1 MLNGTLGL
9 ISPIMFLVTILG
21 LLSMLIFQKNKLG
34 KVFVLFLGFIS
45 VYLFFGSLSVF
56 DLSLTFGDYIT
67 EVTKY
72 AKSMLIL
79 ILFYFFF
86 KNSDKNSGLENQILF
101 IAILLTITNATIFFM
116 DYYELSV
123 RLTFDDKII
132 KDKWARASGVWGN
145 ANTAAAYC
153 ILNIILW
160 MYISLKQNI
169 IIVKRLLIYSIIL
182 FLVYSI
188 YLTLSNTAFIIVIP
202 IIFIYINVFTDAI
215 SFKTKAKIIGVGIVG
230 VILFSFMF
238 SSSIYKQYENLTPKK
253 KEKIENILTFFK
265 LGDNKEVSFSDR
277 DITLKKGFE
286 KIKNKPI
293 RGNGLGSFKKNLH
306 RYDGIHNLYIQ
317 ILGEGGLFPFLF
329 FLFFLCYLL
338 NQVLLTKRKETR
350 FFLFSFFLFIALY
363 GLTTHG
369 VFLVKGY
376 GVFLS
381 LFFVL
386 LEKQKKI
393 YPVISNLFNK

>member
-9 ISPIMFLVTILG
+9 ISPLMFLLTIFG
-21 LLSMLIFQKNKLG
+21 LLSMSIFQNNKLG
-34 KVFVLFLGFIS
+34 KVFLLFFGFIS
-45 VYLFFGSLSVF
+45 VYLFFGGFSIL
-56 DLSLTFGDYIT
+56 DLSITYGDYIT

-72 AKSMLIL
+72 AKSLLIL

-86 KNSDKNSGLENQILF
+86 KNSDKNEGLENHILS

-160 MYISLKQNI
+160 MYTSLKQSI
-169 IIVKRLLIYSIIL
+169 TIVMRLLIYSIIL
-182 FLVYSI
+182 FLGYSI
-188 YLTLSNTAFIIVIP
+188 YLTLSNTAFIIIIP
-202 IIFIYINVFTDAI
+202 IIFIYINIFTDTI
-215 SFKTKAKIIGVGIVG
+215 SFKTKAKITGISIVG
-230 VILFSFMF
+230 VILFFFMF
-238 SSSIYKQYENLTPKK
+238 SGSIYKQYNNLTPKK

-265 LGDNKEVSFSDR
+265 LGEKKEVNFSDR

-293 RGNGLGSFKKNLH
+293 IGNGLGSFKKNLH
-306 RYDGIHNLYIQ
+306 KYDGIHNLYIQ
-317 ILGEGGLFPFLF
+317 ILGEGGIFPFFF
-329 FLFFLCYLL
+329 FLFFICYLL
-338 NQVLLTKRKETR
+338 NQALLTRRKETR
-350 FFLFSFFLFIALY
+350 FFVFSFFIFITLY

-369 VFLVKGY
+369 LFLVKGY
-376 GVFLS
+376 GIFLS

-386 LEKQKKI
+386 LENQKKTS
-393 YPVISNLFNK
+393 PVISSLFNK